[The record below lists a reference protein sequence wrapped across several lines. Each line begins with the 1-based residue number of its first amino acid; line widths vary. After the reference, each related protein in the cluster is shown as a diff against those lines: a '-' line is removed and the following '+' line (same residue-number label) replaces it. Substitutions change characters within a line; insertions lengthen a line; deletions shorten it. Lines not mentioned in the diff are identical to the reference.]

1 MTIRHA
7 ALVATGLVLSAGAPA
22 AAQSVPDRQPVDTNA
37 DVLVLDYDFSAGGA
51 ELVRVFLES
60 RQVYRAELST
70 PDVSLQVRT
79 LGGRGRQPRVYS
91 VLNADSPSGLSIVEV
106 YPDVDGDYEIRPI
119 ASSGSGL
126 STRLRLYRDVRASH
140 RRTAVLDHPG
150 WEIGVEVA
158 GGWHSGFAQQNGP
171 LPPTAPDPHGGSDV
185 EACFSARSAPGIP
198 RFSMCV
204 LGVGYQSQAGA
215 PGILWVYTEPRVR
228 VLGRAQRGRSN
239 WEAGALLRLGGGNIE
254 RSPSVPFLL
263 APGAYVARH
272 IRRTKSGAG
281 WSFQASWSHAT
292 YKGFATSPGN
302 ANPVHP
308 HNDRLAFGVGWYQ

>member
-7 ALVATGLVLSAGAPA
+7 ALVAAGLVLSAGAPA
-22 AAQSVPDRQPVDTNA
+22 AAQSTPDQQPVDTNA
-37 DVLVLDYDFSAGGA
+37 DVLVLDHDFSAGGV
-51 ELVRVFLES
+51 EVVRGFLES

-70 PDVSLQVRT
+70 PDVTLRVRT
-79 LGGRGRQPRVYS
+79 LGGRGKQPRVYPF
-91 VLNADSPSGLSIVEV
+91 LNADSPSGASIVEV
-106 YPDVDGDYEIRPI
+106 YPDADGDYEIRPI
-119 ASSGSGL
+119 ASSGSGI

-140 RRTAVLDHPG
+140 RRIAVLDNPG

-171 LPPTAPDPHGGSDV
+171 LPPATADPHGGSDI

-204 LGVGYQSQAGA
+204 LGVGYQSQTGA

-228 VLGRAQRGRSN
+228 VIGRARRGASN
-239 WEAGALLRLGGGNIE
+239 WEAGALLRLGGGSIE
-254 RSPSVPFLL
+254 RASSVPFLL
-263 APGAYVARH
+263 APGLYLARH
-272 IRRTKSGAG
+272 IRRNQSGAG

-292 YKGFATSPGN
+292 YKGFPSALGN
-302 ANPVHP
+302 ADPAHP
-308 HNDRLAFGVGWYQ
+308 HSDRLAFGVGWYQ